1 MNINKTARDQNAL
14 LLFYDEGVYRIA
26 VDKYLKCPEKFK
38 QLIPCMGSFHM
49 A

>member
-1 MNINKTARDQNAL
+1 MNIHKTARDQNAL
-14 LLFYDEGVYRIA
+14 LLFYDGVYRIA

-38 QLIPCMGSFHM
+38 QLIPCMGSFRM